1 MFRPAIR
8 GYNPGLPQSHG
19 HSETMMPQF
28 LIRMPLVFLAL
39 CSAQAHAAEAVNIKL
54 EELAAPAK
62 NAPTTPPAASA
73 PEKPAEKKP
82 KPPHEGERIA
92 FDAKRGNCLACH
104 EIGAGK
110 NAGNIGPALIDL
122 QRKYPKDEQLLAY
135 LRDPSAQNP
144 RTIMPPYGK
153 HRLLNEEEMK
163 QIAEYLYTLTSAP
176 DK

>member
-1 MFRPAIR
+1 M
-8 GYNPGLPQSHG
+8 Q
-19 HSETMMPQF
+19 QF

-39 CSAQAHAAEAVNIKL
+39 CACLTQAHAAEAVNIKL

-62 NAPTTPPAASA
+62 SAPAPTTPSAASA
-73 PEKPAEKKP
+73 PEKSAEKKP

-122 QRKYPKDEQLLAY
+122 QRKYPKEEQLLAY
-135 LRDPSAQNP
+135 LRDASAQNP

-153 HRLLNEEEMK
+153 HRLLTEEEMK
-163 QIAEYLYTLTSAP
+163 LIAEYLYTLTSAP